1 LQIGASNVVQG
12 PITTDSIDITKIREQ
27 YLLLQLQRNRIEQAL
42 GLVVQKRL
50 RHSKRIVLEERLK
63 TAATSL
69 ANKVNIYQGLLRD
82 RDLLL
87 QTLDQFSQ
95 LVEGARISRAKAA
108 NDIRV
113 LTQALEVRS
122 TSPAPSPQKTAIAAG
137 AGFLISTILSLLIE
151 YVRKARQI
159 RMDKTA

>member
-1 LQIGASNVVQG
+1 MSWSEN
-12 PITTDSIDITKIREQ
+12 TKI
-27 YLLLQLQRNRIEQAL
+27 
-42 GLVVQKRL
+42 
-50 RHSKRIVLEERLK
+50 
-63 TAATSL
+63 

-87 QTLDQFSQ
+87 QTLDHFSQ
-95 LVEGARISRAKAA
+95 LVEGARTSRAKAA

-159 RMDKTA
+159 RMANNAA

>member
-1 LQIGASNVVQG
+1 M
-12 PITTDSIDITKIREQ
+12 
-27 YLLLQLQRNRIEQAL
+27 
-42 GLVVQKRL
+42 QKRL
-50 RHSKRIVLEERLK
+50 QSSKRIVLEERLK
-63 TAATSL
+63 TAANSL

-137 AGFLISTILSLLIE
+137 VGFLISTIVSLLIE
-151 YVRKARQI
+151 YVRRARQI
-159 RMDKTA
+159 RIGENS